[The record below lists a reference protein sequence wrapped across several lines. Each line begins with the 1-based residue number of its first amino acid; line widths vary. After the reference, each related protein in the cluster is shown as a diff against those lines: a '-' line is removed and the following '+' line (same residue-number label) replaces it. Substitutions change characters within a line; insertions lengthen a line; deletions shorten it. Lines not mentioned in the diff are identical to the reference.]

1 MRLNVW
7 KYFKKKKKT
16 LFNETHKGVFMAEM
30 KPDKKSLKNIL
41 VAEDDAYYQIPIYQ
55 RPYQWTEENC
65 EKLLD
70 DLLSS
75 YECYKESDY
84 FCGSLVLIA
93 IGIDSETNATTYDI
107 VDGQQRL
114 STFILLAKVLAT
126 LYNKDLNTTSRG
138 LLEKSLGDTDG
149 EKRKRLIFD
158 TIGLNAEKDFQNA
171 LDFFDDLDAS
181 KGKNSKSNDPSK
193 GKNSYLKNAICLKN
207 YLEKKEIV
215 DINDFIRWLYF
226 KVIFIKT
233 TCSNISMALR
243 IFSVLNARGLPL
255 HAIDVFKVELLKK
268 LAKEKDQEDFVYRWN
283 ALRQKCS
290 ENESKFPKRKEN
302 KREKNAAEI
311 LFSWYLTYLH
321 PVTSGKNMEERLA
334 DQFERLNKTPL
345 EYLKGVEDFYNAYC
359 EVLEMQDRHAH
370 LLSYLASDFW
380 HIILC
385 TSILH
390 NYSQSE
396 IETLKELLVKF
407 YYQNWVAEQ
416 KEPKKQTNCN
426 IINALKEK
434 KNIDD
439 IISIVKQY
447 LDKNKIT
454 QNFREK
460 LKDDHLYEKHK
471 KSSKNSWLKSIL
483 ILVEYFMSDDPKP
496 KRIQMDKN
504 LHVEHILPQKSDPS
518 SQWAKDFSEEER
530 ERYTHSLANL
540 TLLGGKKNT
549 NASNL
554 DFQDKKKI
562 YMGEEI
568 RLNKKKPFRV
578 MTCYKMTIDIAH
590 HYTEWT
596 PKSLEKREKELIEI
610 IESVLTL

>member
-1 MRLNVW
+1 MA
-7 KYFKKKKKT
+7 
-16 LFNETHKGVFMAEM
+16 NESIEGKAYQ
-30 KPDKKSLKNIL
+30 LKDIL
-41 VAEDDAYYQIPIYQ
+41 ATELSAYYQIPTYQ

-93 IGIDSETNATTYDI
+93 ISKDSETNATTYDI

-149 EKRKRLIFD
+149 EKRKRLIFN
-158 TIGLNAEKDFQNA
+158 TIGLNAKDDFQDT
-171 LDFFDDLDAS
+171 LKFFDDLDAS
-181 KGKNSKSNDPSK
+181 KGEDSKSNDPSK
-193 GKNSYLKNAICLKN
+193 GKNSYLKNAVCLKT
-207 YLEKKEIV
+207 YLEEKEIE
-215 DINDFIRWLYF
+215 DINYFIRWLYF

-268 LAKEKDQEDFVYRWN
+268 LAKEKDQEEFVSRWN
-283 ALRQKCS
+283 ALRQKCLDNGFAM
-290 ENESKFPKRKEN
+290 ET
-302 KREKNAAEI
+302 
-311 LFSWYLTYLH
+311 LFSQHLTYLN
-321 PVTSGKNMEERLA
+321 PVTSKEKMKN
-334 DQFERLNKTPL
+334 RLNTQFDELQKSPL
-345 EYLKGVEDFYNAYC
+345 EYLDVVKDFYNAYC
-359 EVLEMQDRHAH
+359 EVLEMQDRYAH
-370 LLSYLASDFW
+370 LLSYKDDDYLCV
-380 HIILC
+380 ILC
-385 TSILH
+385 TSLLH
-390 NYSQSE
+390 RYSDQD
-396 IETLKELLVKF
+396 IETLKKLLVKF
-407 YYQNWVAEQ
+407 YYQDWVAG
-416 KEPKKQTNCN
+416 KTKSTRSQTCCN

-439 IISIVKQY
+439 IISIVKEY
-447 LDKNKIT
+447 LNEKNIT
-454 QNFREK
+454 QHFKEN
-460 LKDDHLYEKHK
+460 LQDSNLYTKFYLTNNK
-471 KSSKNSWLKSIL
+471 TPKKNSWLKPIL

-496 KRIQMDKN
+496 KRIQTNDF
-504 LHVEHILPQKSDPS
+504 HVEHILPQKPTLS

-530 ERYTHSLANL
+530 ERYMHSLANL
-540 TLLGGKKNT
+540 TLLGGKKNKE
-549 NASNL
+549 ASNL
-554 DFQDKKKI
+554 DFKDKKKI

-568 RLNKKKPFRV
+568 SLSKKRPFRV
-578 MTCYKMTIDIAH
+578 MTCYKMTMDTAH

-596 PKSLEKREKELIEI
+596 PKSLEKREKDLISI
-610 IESVLTL
+610 IESVLNL

>member
-1 MRLNVW
+1 MANESIEGEAHSLGDILATE
-7 KYFKKKKKT
+7 FK
-16 LFNETHKGVFMAEM
+16 
-30 KPDKKSLKNIL
+30 
-41 VAEDDAYYQIPIYQ
+41 AYYQIPIYQ
-55 RPYQWTEENC
+55 RPYQWTEKNC

-70 DLLSS
+70 DLFSS

-93 IGIDSETNATTYDI
+93 ISKDSETNAETYDV

-126 LYNKDLNTTSRG
+126 LYDKDLNDKDYKTSRG
-138 LLEKSLGDTDG
+138 FLEKSLGDTDG

-181 KGKNSKSNDPSK
+181 KGEISKSNAPSK

-207 YLEKKEIV
+207 YLEKKEIA
-215 DINDFIRWLYF
+215 DINNFIRWLYF
-226 KVIFIKT
+226 KVVFIT
-233 TCSNISMALR
+233 ITCPDADKALR
-243 IFSVLNARGLPL
+243 IFNVLNARGLAL
-255 HAIDVFKVELLKK
+255 NATDIFKGELLKHT
-268 LAKEKDQEDFVYRWN
+268 KEHEREEFVSRWN
-283 ALRQKCS
+283 ALSQKCS
-290 ENESKFPKRKEN
+290 DNDLTMET
-302 KREKNAAEI
+302 
-311 LFSWYLTYLH
+311 LFSWHLTYLD
-321 PVTSGKNMEERLA
+321 PVTSKEKMEKRLVTWFKN
-334 DQFERLNKTPL
+334 LNKTPL

-370 LLSYLASDFW
+370 LLSYKDDDHLCVMLCAS
-380 HIILC
+380 L
-385 TSILH
+385 LH
-390 NYSQSE
+390 RYSDQD
-396 IETLKELLVKF
+396 IEALKELLVKF
-407 YYQNWVAEQ
+407 YYQDWVAG
-416 KEPKKQTNCN
+416 QTKTTRSQTCCN
-426 IINALKEK
+426 IIKALKEK
-434 KNIDD
+434 KSVENIA
-439 IISIVKQY
+439 SIVKEY
-447 LDKNKIT
+447 FKDKNIT
-454 QNFREK
+454 QRFKEN
-460 LKDDHLYEKHK
+460 LQDSNLYTKFYLING
-471 KSSKNSWLKSIL
+471 KSPKKNSWLKPIL

-504 LHVEHILPQKSDPS
+504 LHVEHILPQKPTLS

-540 TLLGGKKNT
+540 TLLGGEKNT
-549 NASNL
+549 KASNL
-554 DFQDKKKI
+554 DFKDKKKI

-568 RLNKKKPFRV
+568 SLSKKKTFRV

-596 PKSLEKREKELIEI
+596 PKSLEKREKDLMSI